1 MVKKV
6 VLVHNEEGKV
16 IDVLDITT
24 VQDSNT
30 FLSLVKE
37 AKQNKENDIAKKQL
51 ELDTKEQKLNKVL
64 NELDIRLKLV
74 EIEQKYNRG
83 DITEEEYNKEIAKYE
98 L

>member
-37 AKQNKENDIAKKQL
+37 AKQNKENDISKKQL